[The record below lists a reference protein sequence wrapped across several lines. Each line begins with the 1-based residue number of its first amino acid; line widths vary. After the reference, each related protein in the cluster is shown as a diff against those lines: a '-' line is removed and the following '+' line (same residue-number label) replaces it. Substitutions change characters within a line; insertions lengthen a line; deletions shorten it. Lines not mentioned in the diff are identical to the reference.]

1 MTKTSA
7 RAETRRPVGVR
18 PPAAGAAL
26 TAVAP
31 VAAAGQPL
39 PLPQRAGALPADTAP
54 VRVGAFLLSA
64 QFPGQTHGEVLDR
77 TVRAAVEAERA
88 GLDSVWLAEHHFVPY
103 GVCPNAAT
111 MAGLLLGRTRRI
123 GVGTAVSVLSTTH
136 PVALGEQAALLH
148 LTSGGRFTLGVG
160 RGGPWI
166 DLDVFGS
173 GVEAFENGFAER
185 LELLLRWLRGSRV
198 GADGPQFSFPEVAV
212 VPRAAEPL
220 RRSGLGSWLGLGE
233 TAGPVR
239 LPRQRQDVEGLG
251 GEGPGEELTASGRPV
266 AGPPVVVACTSPGG
280 VRLAAERGLPM
291 LLGMH
296 SGDEDK
302 LQMLELYRT
311 AWLAAGRSE
320 EQLRRVG
327 RQHVA
332 AGVAQVDD
340 RTSAARATLLN
351 AMPGWFEYGLG
362 AHRTVDGRERK
373 MRDPRQYTE
382 LLCDLHAVGT
392 PRQCADKLLA
402 TAERTGIRRFALL
415 AEGSGDNEATLHNIA
430 RLGSEVLPQLA

>member
-1 MTKTSA
+1 M
-7 RAETRRPVGVR
+7 
-18 PPAAGAAL
+18 
-26 TAVAP
+26 
-31 VAAAGQPL
+31 
-39 PLPQRAGALPADTAP
+39 
-54 VRVGAFLLSA
+54 RVGLFLLSA
-64 QFPGQTHGEVLDR
+64 QFPGQTHGEALER
-77 TVRAAVEAERA
+77 TVRSTVEAERA

-103 GVCPNAAT
+103 GVCPDAAT
-111 MAGLLLGRTRRI
+111 LAGLLLGRTRRI
-123 GVGTAVSVLSTTH
+123 GVGTAVSVLSTRH

-166 DLDVFGS
+166 DLDVFGD
-173 GVEAFENGFAER
+173 GPGAFEHGFPER
-185 LELLLRWLRGSRV
+185 LDLLLRWLRGSRV
-198 GADGPQFSFPEVAV
+198 GADGPQFAFPEVAV
-212 VPRAAEPL
+212 VPRATEPV
-220 RRSGLGSWLGLGE
+220 RRPALSNWLGFGE
-233 TAGPVR
+233 QSGPVR
-239 LPRQRQDVEGLG
+239 FPRQRQDEEGL
-251 GEGPGEELTASGRPV
+251 GEELTAAGRPV

-280 VRLAAERGLPM
+280 VKLAAERGLPM

-302 LQMLELYRT
+302 LRMLELYRT
-311 AWLAAGRSE
+311 AWLAAGRGE
-320 EQLRRVG
+320 EQLRRVT

-340 RTSAARATLLN
+340 RAAAARSTLLN

-373 MRDPRQYTE
+373 MRDPREYTE

-392 PRQCADKLLA
+392 PRQCADRLLA

-415 AEGSGDNEATLHNIA
+415 AEGSGDHEATLHNIA
-430 RLGSEVLPQLA
+430 RLGSEVLPQLG

>member
-1 MTKTSA
+1 MSKTTA
-7 RAETRRPVGVR
+7 RVETGRPVGVR
-18 PPAAGAAL
+18 PPVPGPAL
-26 TAVAP
+26 TTVPPVTAVA
-31 VAAAGQPL
+31 GEPL
-39 PLPQRAGALPADTAP
+39 PAAQRAGALPPATGS
-54 VRVGAFLLSA
+54 VRVGLFLLSA
-64 QFPGQTHGEVLDR
+64 QFPGQSHGEALER
-77 TVRAAVEAERA
+77 TVGSAVEAERA

-103 GVCPNAAT
+103 GVCPDAAT
-111 MAGLLLGRTRRI
+111 LAAMLLGRTRRI
-123 GVGTAVSVLSTTH
+123 GVGTAVSVLSTRH

-166 DLDVFGS
+166 DLDVFGG
-173 GVEAFENGFAER
+173 GVDAFERGFPER
-185 LELLLRWLRGSRV
+185 LDLLLRWLRGSRV
-198 GADGPQFSFPEVAV
+198 GADGPQFAFPEVAV
-212 VPRAAEPL
+212 VPRATEPV
-220 RRSGLGSWLGLGE
+220 RRAALSSWLGLGGRS
-233 TAGPVR
+233 GPVR
-239 LPRQRQDVEGLG
+239 FPRQRRDDEGL
-251 GEGPGEELTASGRPV
+251 GEELTVTGRPV

-302 LQMLELYRT
+302 LRMLELYRS
-311 AWLAAGRSE
+311 AWLAAGRGE

-327 RQHVA
+327 RRHVA

-340 RTSAARATLLN
+340 RTSAARSTLLN

-362 AHRTVDGRERK
+362 AHRTVDGRERS

-392 PRQCADKLLA
+392 PRQCADRLLA

-415 AEGSGDNEATLHNIA
+415 AEGSGEHEATLHNIA
-430 RLGSEVLPQLA
+430 RLGSEVLPQLG

>member
-1 MTKTSA
+1 MTKTSP

-18 PPAAGAAL
+18 PPAPGPVLTTVPPL
-26 TAVAP
+26 TAVAGEP
-31 VAAAGQPL
+31 LTAA
-39 PLPQRAGALPADTAP
+39 QRTGALPPDTAP

-64 QFPGQTHGEVLDR
+64 QFPGQTHGEALER

-111 MAGLLLGRTRRI
+111 LAALLLGRTRRI
-123 GVGTAVSVLSTTH
+123 GVGTAVSVLSTSH

-173 GVEAFENGFAER
+173 GVDAFENGFPER
-185 LELLLRWLRGSRV
+185 LDLLLRWLRGSRV
-198 GADGPQFSFPEVAV
+198 GADGPQFSFPEVPV
-212 VPRAAEPL
+212 VPQATESL
-220 RRSGLGSWLGLGE
+220 RRPGLGSWLGLDE
-233 TAGPVR
+233 PSGPVR
-239 LPRQRQDVEGLG
+239 FPRQRHDTDGLG
-251 GEGPGEELTASGRPV
+251 AELTAAGRPV

-296 SGDEDK
+296 SGDDDK
-302 LQMLELYRT
+302 LRMLELYRA
-311 AWLAAGRSE
+311 AWLAAGRGE
-320 EQLRRVG
+320 EQLRRIS

-340 RTSAARATLLN
+340 RASQARATLLN

-373 MRDPRQYTE
+373 MRDPHQYTE

-392 PRQCADKLLA
+392 PKQCADRLLA
-402 TAERTGIRRFALL
+402 TAERTGVRRFALL
-415 AEGSGDNEATLHNIA
+415 AEGSGDREATLHNIA

>member
-1 MTKTSA
+1 MTKTSP

-18 PPAAGAAL
+18 PPAPGPTLTSAPPL
-26 TAVAP
+26 TAVAGEP
-31 VAAAGQPL
+31 LTAA
-39 PLPQRAGALPADTAP
+39 QRAGALPPDTAP

-64 QFPGQTHGEVLDR
+64 QFPGQSHGEALER
-77 TVRAAVEAERA
+77 TVRASVEAERA

-111 MAGLLLGRTRRI
+111 LAALLLGRTRRI
-123 GVGTAVSVLSTTH
+123 GIGTAVSVLSTSH

-173 GVEAFENGFAER
+173 GVDAFEKGFPER
-185 LELLLRWLRGSRV
+185 LDLLLRWLRGSRV
-198 GADGPQFSFPEVAV
+198 GADGPQFSFPEVPV
-212 VPRAAEPL
+212 VPQATESL
-220 RRSGLGSWLGLGE
+220 RRPDLGSWLGLDDPS
-233 TAGPVR
+233 GPVR
-239 LPRQRQDVEGLG
+239 FPRQRQDTEGL
-251 GEGPGEELTASGRPV
+251 GEELTTAGRPV

-280 VRLAAERGLPM
+280 VKLAAERGLPM

-296 SGDEDK
+296 SGDDDK
-302 LQMLELYRT
+302 LRMLELYRT
-311 AWLAAGRSE
+311 AWLAAGRGE
-320 EQLRRVG
+320 EQLRRVT

-340 RTSAARATLLN
+340 RTAAARATLLN

-373 MRDPRQYTE
+373 MRDPHQYTE

-392 PRQCADKLLA
+392 PKQCADRLLA

-415 AEGSGDNEATLHNIA
+415 AEGSGDREATLHNIA
-430 RLGSEVLPQLA
+430 RLGSEVLPQLG

>member
-1 MTKTSA
+1 MTKTSP

-18 PPAAGAAL
+18 PPAPGPALTSVPPL
-26 TAVAP
+26 TAVA
-31 VAAAGQPL
+31 GEPL
-39 PLPQRAGALPADTAP
+39 TAVQRSGALPPDTAP

-64 QFPGQTHGEVLDR
+64 QFPGQSHGEALER
-77 TVRAAVEAERA
+77 TVRTAVEAERA

-103 GVCPNAAT
+103 GVCPDAAT
-111 MAGLLLGRTRRI
+111 LAALLLGRTRRI
-123 GVGTAVSVLSTTH
+123 GIGTAVSVLSNRH

-166 DLDVFGS
+166 DLEVFGS
-173 GVEAFENGFAER
+173 GVAAFETGFPER
-185 LELLLRWLRGSRV
+185 LDLLLRWLRGSRV
-198 GADGPQFSFPEVAV
+198 GADGPQFAFPEVAV
-212 VPRAAEPL
+212 VPQATEQL
-220 RRSGLGSWLGLGE
+220 RRPGLGSWLGLGE
-233 TAGPVR
+233 PTGPVR
-239 LPRQRQDVEGLG
+239 FPRQRQDTDAL
-251 GEGPGEELTASGRPV
+251 GEELTTAGRPV

-280 VRLAAERGLPM
+280 VKLAAERGLPM

-296 SGDEDK
+296 SGDDDK
-302 LQMLELYRT
+302 LRMLELYRT

-320 EQLRRVG
+320 EQLRRVT

-340 RTSAARATLLN
+340 RTSTARATLLS

-373 MRDPRQYTE
+373 MRDPHQYTE
-382 LLCDLHAVGT
+382 LLCDLHPVGT
-392 PRQCADKLLA
+392 PRQCADRLLA

-415 AEGSGDNEATLHNIA
+415 AEGSGDREATLHNIA
-430 RLGSEVLPQLA
+430 RLGSEVLPQLS

>member
-1 MTKTSA
+1 MSKTSA
-7 RAETRRPVGVR
+7 RPETGRPVGIR
-18 PPAAGAAL
+18 PPVPGPTLTSVPPVTALAGE
-26 TAVAP
+26 
-31 VAAAGQPL
+31 PL
-39 PLPQRAGALPADTAP
+39 PAPQRAGALPPSTGP
-54 VRVGAFLLSA
+54 VRVGLFLLSA
-64 QFPGQTHGEVLDR
+64 QFPGQGHGEALER
-77 TVRAAVEAERA
+77 TVRSAVEAERA

-103 GVCPNAAT
+103 GVCPDAAT
-111 MAGLLLGRTRRI
+111 LAAMLLGRTRRI
-123 GVGTAVSVLSTTH
+123 GVGTAVSVLSTHH
-136 PVALGEQAALLH
+136 PVGLGEQAALLH

-166 DLDVFGS
+166 DLDVFGG
-173 GVEAFENGFAER
+173 GVDAFENGFPER
-185 LELLLRWLRGSRV
+185 LDLLLRWLRGSRV
-198 GADGPQFSFPEVAV
+198 GADGPQFTFPEVAV
-212 VPRAAEPL
+212 VPRATEPL
-220 RRSGLGSWLGLGE
+220 RRPGLSSWLGLGGRS
-233 TAGPVR
+233 GPVR
-239 LPRQRQDVEGLG
+239 FPRQRRDDEGLG
-251 GEGPGEELTASGRPV
+251 EELAVDGRPV

-296 SGDEDK
+296 SGDDDK
-302 LQMLELYRT
+302 LRMLELYRT

-320 EQLRRVG
+320 EQLRRIG

-340 RTSAARATLLN
+340 RAAAARSTLLN

-382 LLCDLHAVGT
+382 MLCDLHAVGT
-392 PRQCADKLLA
+392 PRQCADRLLA

-415 AEGSGDNEATLHNIA
+415 AEGSGDQEATLQNIS
-430 RLGSEVLPQLA
+430 RLGSEVLPQLG

>member
-1 MTKTSA
+1 MTKTSP

-18 PPAAGAAL
+18 PPAPGPTLTSAPPL
-26 TAVAP
+26 TAVAGEP
-31 VAAAGQPL
+31 LTAA
-39 PLPQRAGALPADTAP
+39 QRTGALPPDTAP

-64 QFPGQTHGEVLDR
+64 QFPGQSHGEALER
-77 TVRAAVEAERA
+77 TVRASVEAERA

-111 MAGLLLGRTRRI
+111 LAALLLGRTRRI
-123 GVGTAVSVLSTTH
+123 GIGTAVSVLSTSH

-173 GVEAFENGFAER
+173 GVDAFEKGFPER
-185 LELLLRWLRGSRV
+185 LDLLLRWLRGSRV
-198 GADGPQFSFPEVAV
+198 GADGPQFSFPEVPV
-212 VPRAAEPL
+212 VPQATESL
-220 RRSGLGSWLGLGE
+220 RRPDLGSWLGLDDPS
-233 TAGPVR
+233 GPVR
-239 LPRQRQDVEGLG
+239 FPRQRQDTEGL
-251 GEGPGEELTASGRPV
+251 GEELTTAGRPV

-280 VRLAAERGLPM
+280 VKLAAERGLPM

-296 SGDEDK
+296 SGDDDK
-302 LQMLELYRT
+302 LRMLELYRT
-311 AWLAAGRSE
+311 AWLAAGRGE
-320 EQLRRVG
+320 EQLRRVT

-340 RTSAARATLLN
+340 RTAAARATLLN

-362 AHRTVDGRERK
+362 AHRTVDGRKRK
-373 MRDPRQYTE
+373 MRDPHQYTE

-392 PRQCADKLLA
+392 PKQCADRLLA

-415 AEGSGDNEATLHNIA
+415 AEGSGDREATLHNIA
-430 RLGSEVLPQLA
+430 RLGSEVLPQLG

>member
-18 PPAAGAAL
+18 PPAPGPAL
-26 TAVAP
+26 SSVPPVTAVA
-31 VAAAGQPL
+31 GEPL
-39 PLPQRAGALPADTAP
+39 PAAQRTAALPANTAP
-54 VRVGAFLLSA
+54 VRVGLFLLSA
-64 QFPGQTHGEVLDR
+64 QFPGQSHGEALER
-77 TVRAAVEAERA
+77 TVRSAVEAEHA

-103 GVCPNAAT
+103 GVCPDAAT
-111 MAGLLLGRTRRI
+111 LAALLLGRTRRI
-123 GVGTAVSVLSTTH
+123 GVGTAVSVLSTRH

-166 DLDVFGS
+166 DLDVFGD
-173 GVEAFENGFAER
+173 GVGAFENGFPER
-185 LELLLRWLRGSRV
+185 LDLLLRWLRGSRV
-198 GADGPQFSFPEVAV
+198 GADGPQFAFPEVAV
-212 VPRAAEPL
+212 VPRATEPV
-220 RRSGLGSWLGLGE
+220 RRPPLSSWLGLGE
-233 TAGPVR
+233 QTGTVR
-239 LPRQRQDVEGLG
+239 FPRQRQDEEGL
-251 GEGPGEELTASGRPV
+251 GEELTVTGRPV

-280 VRLAAERGLPM
+280 VKLAAERGLPM

-302 LQMLELYRT
+302 LRMLELYR
-311 AWLAAGRSE
+311 ASWLAAGRSE
-320 EQLRRVG
+320 EQLRRVSL
-327 RQHVA
+327 RHVA

-340 RTSAARATLLN
+340 RAAAARSTLLN
-351 AMPGWFEYGLG
+351 AMPGWFDYGLG

-373 MRDPRQYTE
+373 MRDARQYTE

-392 PRQCADKLLA
+392 PQQCADRLLA

-415 AEGSGDNEATLHNIA
+415 AEGSGDHEATLHNIA
-430 RLGSEVLPQLA
+430 RLGSEVLPQLG

>member
-1 MTKTSA
+1 MTKTSP

-18 PPAAGAAL
+18 PPAPGPALTAAPPL
-26 TAVAP
+26 TAVA
-31 VAAAGQPL
+31 GEPL
-39 PLPQRAGALPADTAP
+39 TAVQRSGALPPDTAP

-64 QFPGQTHGEVLDR
+64 QFPGQSHGEALER
-77 TVRAAVEAERA
+77 TVRTAVEAERA

-103 GVCPNAAT
+103 GVCPDAAT
-111 MAGLLLGRTRRI
+111 LAALLLGRTRRI
-123 GVGTAVSVLSTTH
+123 GIGTAVSVLSNRH

-166 DLDVFGS
+166 DLEVFGS
-173 GVEAFENGFAER
+173 GVDAFETGFPER
-185 LELLLRWLRGSRV
+185 LDLLLRWLRGSRV
-198 GADGPQFSFPEVAV
+198 GADGPQFAFPEVTV
-212 VPRAAEPL
+212 VPQATEPL
-220 RRSGLGSWLGLGE
+220 RRPGLGSWLGLGE
-233 TAGPVR
+233 PTGPVR
-239 LPRQRQDVEGLG
+239 FPRQRQDTDAL
-251 GEGPGEELTASGRPV
+251 GEELTTAGRPV

-280 VRLAAERGLPM
+280 VKLAAERGLPM

-296 SGDEDK
+296 SGDDDK
-302 LQMLELYRT
+302 LRMLELYRT
-311 AWLAAGRSE
+311 AWLAARRSE
-320 EQLRRVG
+320 EQLRRVT

-340 RTSAARATLLN
+340 RTSTARATLLS

-373 MRDPRQYTE
+373 MRDPHQYTE
-382 LLCDLHAVGT
+382 LLCDLHPVGT
-392 PRQCADKLLA
+392 PRQCADRLLA

-415 AEGSGDNEATLHNIA
+415 AEGSGDREATLHNIA
-430 RLGSEVLPQLA
+430 RLGSEVLPQLS

>member
-1 MTKTSA
+1 M
-7 RAETRRPVGVR
+7 
-18 PPAAGAAL
+18 
-26 TAVAP
+26 
-31 VAAAGQPL
+31 
-39 PLPQRAGALPADTAP
+39 
-54 VRVGAFLLSA
+54 RVGAFLLSA
-64 QFPGQTHGEVLDR
+64 QFPGQSHGEVLER
-77 TVRAAVEAERA
+77 TVRAAVEAELA
-88 GLDSVWLAEHHFVPY
+88 GLDAVWLAEHHFVPY

-111 MAGLLLGRTRRI
+111 LAALLLGRTRRI

-166 DLDVFGS
+166 DLDVFGG
-173 GVEAFENGFAER
+173 GVDAFENGFPER
-185 LELLLRWLRGSRV
+185 LDLLLRWLRGSRV
-198 GADGPQFSFPEVAV
+198 GADGPQFTFPEVAV
-212 VPRAAEPL
+212 VPQATEPL
-220 RRSGLGSWLGLGE
+220 RRAGLGSWLGLD
-233 TAGPVR
+233 APSGPVR
-239 LPRQRQDVEGLG
+239 FPRQRQDVEGLG
-251 GEGPGEELTASGRPV
+251 EELTATGRPT

-302 LQMLELYRT
+302 LRMLELYRT
-311 AWLAAGRSE
+311 AWLAAGRGE
-320 EQLRRVG
+320 EQLRRVN

-340 RTSAARATLLN
+340 RNSAARATLLN

-382 LLCDLHAVGT
+382 FLCDLHAVGT
-392 PRQCADKLLA
+392 PKQCADRLLA

-415 AEGSGDNEATLHNIA
+415 AEGSGDHEATLHNIA
-430 RLGSEVLPQLA
+430 RLGSEVLPQLG